1 MLGGHAR
8 QDNWIP
14 PMISGFIRLFPSV
27 RSSLCPPTQLLH
39 YRDLHTATF
48 VCSEPNLGMKRMKSA
63 NEDEELQD
71 TQFLHTWAG
80 FRTPVQLLLELLLPF
95 TSISGP
101 HTEHED
107 ARAQTPTSL
116 CTPSCSSLSQTLCTP
131 KLRPASLLAPSLS
144 RVYLAQPGSFAVHPL
159 VSERSCEMVFAIS

>member
-71 TQFLHTWAG
+71 TVPAHLGRIQDPCAAPPGAAAPLYLHQRASHRARGCKSSNTHIPLHTQL
-80 FRTPVQLLLELLLPF
+80 FQPLSDPLHPKTPPCLPLGSIPQPCLPRSAREL
-95 TSISGP
+95 
-101 HTEHED
+101 
-107 ARAQTPTSL
+107 
-116 CTPSCSSLSQTLCTP
+116 CCSSPC
-131 KLRPASLLAPSLS
+131 
-144 RVYLAQPGSFAVHPL
+144 V
-159 VSERSCEMVFAIS
+159 